1 MSFFKFWRGGWN
13 LSLSDYF
20 YHIVQWREGFYGFF
34 YKGGIFISQVN
45 DILKKLSE
53 EINKNSSEEFNK
65 ILGSLGV
72 TKNEFLN
79 KIDVMKDAKISDKQV
94 LEAINNLSEEDK
106 KMISKKHAD
115 AKNLYNKITKNE
127 G

>member
-1 MSFFKFWRGGWN
+1 
-13 LSLSDYF
+13 
-20 YHIVQWREGFYGFF
+20 
-34 YKGGIFISQVN
+34 
-45 DILKKLSE
+45 
-53 EINKNSSEEFNK
+53 
-65 ILGSLGV
+65 
-72 TKNEFLN
+72 
-79 KIDVMKDAKISDKQV
+79 MKDAKISDKQV